1 MLVINKVVENNGDFI
16 GAFRENVIKII
27 GRYSTK
33 NIPTEYDEKIELLQQ
48 EMISLIEENAKQGAV

>member
-27 GRYSTK
+27 GGYSIK
-33 NIPTEYDEKIELLQQ
+33 HIPT
-48 EMISLIEENAKQGAV
+48 